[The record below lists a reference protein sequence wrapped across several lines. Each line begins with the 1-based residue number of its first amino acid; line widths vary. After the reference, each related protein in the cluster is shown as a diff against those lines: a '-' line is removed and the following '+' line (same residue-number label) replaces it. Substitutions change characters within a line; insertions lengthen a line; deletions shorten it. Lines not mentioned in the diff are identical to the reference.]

1 VRLPEGSLQ
10 RHGGW
15 VSWPHLN
22 RHREAVQASSKAS
35 ARASPG
41 PALIPGTDTSPPA
54 RTPHNDGVM
63 VRVWEYDVPE
73 TSRAEFE
80 RTYGAA
86 GDWVELFSSSD
97 GFRGTELF
105 VSLSDPGR
113 YLTVDRFT
121 DESALRLSRRSHQGS
136 DHRRVRARRPRGR
149 LSQLQWNSPGR
160 VGSRIRQVLGH
171 TFVPAKG
178 QRAGEYH
185 RVASTGARRR
195 AEWPL
200 LVSVHRGRLAHG

>member
-1 VRLPEGSLQ
+1 
-10 RHGGW
+10 
-15 VSWPHLN
+15 
-22 RHREAVQASSKAS
+22 
-35 ARASPG
+35 
-41 PALIPGTDTSPPA
+41 
-54 RTPHNDGVM
+54 M

-86 GDWVELFSSSD
+86 GDWVELLSSD

-113 YLTVDRFT
+113 CLTVDRFT
-121 DESALRLSRRSHQGS
+121 DEQRALRLSRRSHQGT
-136 DHRRVRARRPRGR
+136 DHRDRARQRREVGS
-149 LSQLQWNSPGR
+149 SQLQWNSPGR

-185 RVASTGARRR
+185 RSLRQARRR

-200 LVSVHRGRLAHG
+200 LVCVHRGDLLMAESRIGVR